1 MNRSKFKS
9 TDQILDQKTDQQ
21 IKSQIYRS
29 KDISKAGSTVVM
41 LIFLGRIK
49 VKRPKNKK
57 LVKNITKQ
65 NLYQQINEYIKQ
77 YNLDVLINKC
87 NQKLQYRCT

>member
-49 VKRPKNKK
+49 VKRSQLKK
-57 LVKNITKQ
+57 YYKTKFVSA
-65 NLYQQINEYIKQ
+65 NQ
-77 YNLDVLINKC
+77 YVHQMI
-87 NQKLQYRCT
+87 